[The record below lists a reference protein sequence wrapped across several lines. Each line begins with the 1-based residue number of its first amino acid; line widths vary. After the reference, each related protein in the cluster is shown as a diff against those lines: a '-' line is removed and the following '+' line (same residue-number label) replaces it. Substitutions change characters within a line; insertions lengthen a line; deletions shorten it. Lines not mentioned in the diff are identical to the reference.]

1 MGDWYWIGVVAG
13 VGVALGVLLSG
24 VLAGSR
30 LGAIVAA
37 LPAAAGG
44 VGLGFLVDN
53 WNEALGGGIGGVLGA
68 LGAAQLVRGALH
80 RGGTRGGTA
89 VLVAGGSVALAA
101 LALIPGVGYLEAVA
115 APALA
120 ARLRRRAGE
129 RYAGL
134 RSLAR

>member
-24 VLAGSR
+24 LLGGWSR
-30 LGAIVAA
+30 AA
-37 LPAAAGG
+37 LAAAVPAAAGG
-44 VGLGFLVDN
+44 VGVGFLVDN

-68 LGAAQLVRGALH
+68 LGAAQVVGGALQ

-89 VLVAGGSVALAA
+89 LLVAGGSLALAA
-101 LALIPGVGYLEAVA
+101 LALIPVVVYLAAVA
-115 APALA
+115 VPALA

-129 RYAGL
+129 RYAVL
-134 RSLAR
+134 RGLAR